1 MSHVGIFW
9 FVPSDEPGTSTLV
22 ADMTPIAEAPDYA
35 GFKTHDRGH
44 SEYWSGLAYQG
55 AAALRRQGLPHLIVT
70 VEYETYPRGRIV
82 FDPSRQHYMIY
93 ADRGLHKRAFIAAI
107 LQRFG
112 IEKGSYTVLGD
123 LHYSRSRP
131 VPAPAPRAVGPLTR
145 R

>member
-44 SEYWSGLAYQG
+44 SEYWSRLARQG
-55 AAALRRQGLPHLIVT
+55 AARLRQQRLPQLIAT
-70 VEYETYPRGRIV
+70 VEYEIYPRGRIV
-82 FDPSRQHYMIY
+82 FDPARQHYTIY
-93 ADRGLHKRAFIAAI
+93 ADRRLHKRAFIVAI

-112 IEKGSYTVLGD
+112 IGKGSYTVLGD

-131 VPAPAPRAVGPLTR
+131 VHSPKPAT
-145 R
+145 